1 MQVQPIDLR
10 ALDEKVANVYE
21 AVVVAAKYAR
31 RINEEAKLEFNT
43 LVTTIPSKGFEDDGE
58 DVENPDQLKISLE
71 FEKRPKSH
79 LQALHEVLDGNV
91 KFRYKNQE

>member
-10 ALDEKVANVYE
+10 VLDEKVANVYE
-21 AVVVAAKYAR
+21 AVIVAGKYAR
-31 RINEEAKLEFNT
+31 RINEEAKLEFST

-71 FEKRPKSH
+71 FEKRPKPH
-79 LQALHEVLDGNV
+79 LQALHELLDGNV
-91 KFRYKNQE
+91 KYRYKNQE

>member
-10 ALDEKVANVYE
+10 ALDELTANVYE

-31 RINEEAKLEFNT
+31 RINEEAKLEFST

-58 DVENPDQLKISLE
+58 DIENPDQLKISLE
-71 FEKRPKSH
+71 FEKRPKPH
-79 LQALHEVLDGNV
+79 LQSLYEVLDGNI
-91 KFRYKNQE
+91 KYRYKNQE